1 MSLECH
7 KNKHIKK
14 NFAIF
19 FLIIFLSI
27 KSQISFSK
35 DICSTVSEC
44 MKNGYKLIK
53 EEDKII
59 DDYVIKIFQLKKAN
73 TIVLCSTPVD
83 YGKTNCKII

>member
-1 MSLECH
+1 M
-7 KNKHIKK
+7 KINTFKK
-14 NFAIF
+14 FLLFF

-59 DDYVIKIFQLKKAN
+59 DDDVIKIFQLKKGN
-73 TIVLCSTPVD
+73 TIVLCSTPVEF
-83 YGKTNCKII
+83 GKTNCKII

>member
-1 MSLECH
+1 M
-7 KNKHIKK
+7 KINTFKK
-14 NFAIF
+14 ILLFF

-53 EEDKII
+53 DEVKVI
-59 DDYVIKIFQLKKAN
+59 DDDIIKIFQLKLSTDCVETDHLLN
-73 TIVLCSTPVD
+73 TYSR
-83 YGKTNCKII
+83 YHFG

>member
-1 MSLECH
+1 M
-7 KNKHIKK
+7 KK
-14 NFAIF
+14 ILLYSCPIIL
-19 FLIIFLSI
+19 FLIT
-27 KSQISFSK
+27 SQSSFSK
-35 DICSTVSEC
+35 DTCSTVSEC

-59 DDYVIKIFQLKKAN
+59 DDDVIKIFQLKKGN